1 MDQPD
6 PNTPNQGQQ
15 STATVT
21 GPSTFKQG
29 RKRIMDVIDLL
40 ISRQNQQ
47 RPMDEVDPNASKQS
61 QQQPMD
67 QPNPSTSKRSRKR
80 PINEIRPSIFSQ
92 ASGSTNEPS
101 PSAPKQGRKQ
111 PIDQPIP
118 STSSQ
123 DQQQPMGQG
132 ESANISSNQVTV
144 LGPRYQR
151 SFNRIKQRLVESKE
165 IQKKKHKKYWD
176 YEFLG
181 LEHQLALERGED
193 ISGSTYDPDTEKK
206 LKQEYRDAGKRVWE
220 LRHQLKR
227 FMKRRGLEFEEPGL
241 DLD

>member
-6 PNTPNQGQQ
+6 PNTPNQGQRL
-15 STATVT
+15 TVIVA

-40 ISRQNQQ
+40 ISRQNKQ
-47 RPMDEVDPNASKQS
+47 RPIDEVDPNASKQS
-61 QQQPMD
+61 QQQPMS
-67 QPNPSTSKRSRKR
+67 QPSPSTSKRSRKR

-101 PSAPKQGRKQ
+101 PSAPKQSRKQ

-123 DQQQPMGQG
+123 DQQQPINEG
-132 ESANISSNQVTV
+132 ESANTVTNQVTV

-151 SFNRIKQRLVESKE
+151 SFNRIKKRLVASKKIAKE
-165 IQKKKHKKYWD
+165 KREKYCKHADLK
-176 YEFLG
+176 FSQ
-181 LEHQLALERGED
+181 QLALAMGKE
-193 ISGSTYDPDTEKK
+193 ISDSTYDPDTEKK
-206 LKQEYRDAGKRVWE
+206 LEQEYVAARKRVYSVRYKLKKFME
-220 LRHQLKR
+220 RHGLK
-227 FMKRRGLEFEEPGL
+227 FEEPKA
-241 DLD
+241 DSD